1 MRNLIISLTARAV
14 KSIAHAASNT
24 KIRSWVW
31 THERPVPESLKR

>member
-1 MRNLIISLTARAV
+1 MRNFIIRLTAKAV
-14 KSIAHAASNT
+14 KTIAYAASNT